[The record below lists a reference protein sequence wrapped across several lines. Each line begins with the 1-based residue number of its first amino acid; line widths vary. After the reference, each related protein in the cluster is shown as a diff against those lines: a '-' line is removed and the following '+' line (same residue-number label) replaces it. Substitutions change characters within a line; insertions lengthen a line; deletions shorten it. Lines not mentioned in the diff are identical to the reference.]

1 MMKIIYFAETSL
13 EALQQQL
20 LPFEQDSNIKGILL
34 LACDANNYNPE
45 KLNPVLTSLHKPV
58 FGGIFPGV
66 IYHDKKHE
74 TGFII
79 AGFNSA
85 PEVNI
90 IENISSANTV
100 LDDEVFKLAEN
111 YTESKTLFVFIDGFA
126 ERINAFIESI
136 FTIFG
141 LEFNYIGGG
150 AGSLSL
156 KQKPCIITNQ
166 GLIQDCAVIA
176 GIDLD
181 SGIGVKHG
189 WKSIS
194 GPYKV
199 TSAEKTVIKELDFKP
214 AFEVYKQA
222 VEKHSGDTF
231 RDDNFFDIAKAY
243 PFGINKVDAEKVVR
257 DPLFLGENNS
267 LICVGEVETG
277 LFVDILTGDKN
288 TLIQAAGQAVKI
300 ALENKQDTAENFI
313 FFVDCISRVLFLE
326 DDFEKEL
333 EAVTSVYN
341 KTPVFGL
348 LSIGEIANSGK
359 DYLEFYNKTSV
370 IGCF

>member
-1 MMKIIYFAETSL
+1 MKINYFSETSI

-20 LPFEQDSNIKGILL
+20 LLFEQDSEIKGIIL
-34 LACDANNYNPE
+34 LACDENNYIPK
-45 KLNPVLTSLHKPV
+45 KLNPVLTSLRKPI
-58 FGGIFPGV
+58 FGGVFPGV
-66 IYHDKKHE
+66 IIKDKKHE

-79 AGFNSA
+79 AGFNST

-90 IENISSANTV
+90 IENISSTSTI
-100 LDDEVFKLAEN
+100 LDDEVLKLAEN
-111 YTESKTLFVFIDGFA
+111 YMESKTLFVFIDGFA
-126 ERINAFIESI
+126 ERISAFIESI

-156 KQKPCIITNQ
+156 KQKPCIFTNK
-166 GLIQDCAVIA
+166 GIKQDCALIA

-222 VEKHSGDTF
+222 VEKHSGAVF
-231 RDDNFFDIAKAY
+231 KDDNFFDIAKAY

-277 LFVDILTGDKN
+277 SFVDILTGDKN
-288 TLIQAAGQAVKI
+288 SLIQAAGQAVKV
-300 ALENKQDTAENFI
+300 ALENKQNPVENFI

-333 EAVTSVYN
+333 DVVVKPNIEI
-341 KTPVFGL
+341 PVFGV
-348 LSIGEIANSGK
+348 LSIGEIANNGQ

>member
-1 MMKIIYFAETSL
+1 M
-13 EALQQQL
+13 
-20 LPFEQDSNIKGILL
+20 
-34 LACDANNYNPE
+34 
-45 KLNPVLTSLHKPV
+45 
-58 FGGIFPGV
+58 
-66 IYHDKKHE
+66 
-74 TGFII
+74 
-79 AGFNSA
+79 
-85 PEVNI
+85 
-90 IENISSANTV
+90 
-100 LDDEVFKLAEN
+100 
-111 YTESKTLFVFIDGFA
+111 ESKTLFVFIDGFA

-156 KQKPCIITNQ
+156 KQKPCIITNK
-166 GLIQDCAVIA
+166 GIKQDCAVIA

-222 VEKHSGDTF
+222 VEKHSGAVF
-231 RDDNFFDIAKAY
+231 KDDNFFDIAKAY

-277 LFVDILTGDKN
+277 SFVDILTGDKN
-288 TLIQAAGQAVKI
+288 SLIQAAGQAVKV
-300 ALENKQDTAENFI
+300 ALENKQNPVENFI

-333 EAVTSVYN
+333 DVVVKPNIEI
-341 KTPVFGL
+341 PVFGV
-348 LSIGEIANSGK
+348 LSIGEIANNGQ